1 MATRASKYSSIIN
14 WILNNV
20 TLDEMKQFD
29 SKQARCQHV
38 ISRIPS
44 ELLTIIPTTD
54 QLYHIIYKYKLIP
67 AKLEGNKSDR
77 INWLQQHKDEIMN
90 ISYPT
95 SKQTN
100 KSRIEFTMEHM
111 NKDLGMNYPRDS
123 IRNFLNHQ
131 GWLMRH
137 HQY

>member
-29 SKQARCQHV
+29 SKQARCEHV
-38 ISRIPS
+38 ISRIPA
-44 ELLTIIPTTD
+44 ELNTVEINVN
-54 QLYHIIYKYKLIP
+54 QLYHILYKYKLIP
-67 AKLEGNKSDR
+67 QKLEGNKSDR
-77 INWLQQHKDEIMN
+77 INWLRKHQDEIMN

-95 SKQTN
+95 SKETN

-111 NKDLGMNYPRDS
+111 NNDLNTNYSRDQ
-123 IRNFLNHQ
+123 IRHFLLHQ
-131 GWLMRH
+131 GWLMKH
-137 HQY
+137 L